1 MVDAIGGDYPL
12 VVIAGPTASGK
23 SALALELAVHLGGE
37 VINYDSVQLYRGF
50 DVGTGKL
57 RPAER
62 RGITHHLLDFLDPAQ
77 HFTAGDFR
85 REATKVLEGIRQRQN
100 LPILAGGT
108 GLYLRA
114 LLEGLFE
121 GPPRSEDLRVE
132 LRSLAD
138 RHGREFVHRLLVRL
152 DPVSADRVD
161 PRDMQKVI
169 RAVEVCVLSGRA
181 ISHLQALG
189 SKPLAGYGCLKIG
202 LNPGRKELYD
212 RINRRVERMF
222 AGGLEEETR
231 RMLRRAD
238 SERIKGLISLGY
250 RQVSA
255 ALEGKITMDEAVRD
269 TQTATR
275 HYAKRQLTWF
285 RREPDVNWF
294 SGFGDDLAIQH
305 RVKESLQ
312 EWFASKLSSTF
323 CSGKDVFL

>member
-1 MVDAIGGDYPL
+1 MVDAIGEDYPL
-12 VVIAGPTASGK
+12 IVIAGATASGK
-23 SALALELAVHLGGE
+23 SALALELAMHLGGE

-57 RPAER
+57 RSAER
-62 RGITHHLLDFLDPAQ
+62 RGVNHHLLDFLDPAQ

-85 REATKVLEGIRQRQN
+85 REATKVVDEIRDRQN

-114 LLEGLFE
+114 LLTGLFD
-121 GPPRSEDLRVE
+121 GPPHCEDLRVE
-132 LRSLAD
+132 LRTLAD

-161 PRDMQKVI
+161 ARDLQKAI
-169 RAVEVCVLSGRA
+169 RAVEVCVLSGQA
-181 ISHLQALG
+181 ISDLQAVG
-189 SKPLAGYGCLKIG
+189 GKPLAGYHCYKIG
-202 LNPGRKELYD
+202 LNPDRRELYA
-212 RINRRVERMF
+212 RINRRVEWMF
-222 AGGLEEETR
+222 ASGLEEETR

-238 SERIKGLISLGY
+238 SEVIKALSSLGY

-255 ALEGKITMDEAVRD
+255 ALEGKITMDEALRD

-285 RREPDVNWF
+285 RREPEMNWF
-294 SGFGDDLAIQH
+294 SGFGDDPSIQ
-305 RVKESLQ
+305 RQVKESLQ
-312 EWFASKLSSTF
+312 EWLASKLSPTF
-323 CSGKDVFL
+323 CSRKAVFW